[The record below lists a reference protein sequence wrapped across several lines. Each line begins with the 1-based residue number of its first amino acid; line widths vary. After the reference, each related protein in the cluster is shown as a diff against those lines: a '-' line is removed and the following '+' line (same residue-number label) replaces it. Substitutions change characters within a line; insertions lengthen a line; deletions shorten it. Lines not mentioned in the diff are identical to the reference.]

1 VLTLQDRYHVEH
13 HSLPKL
19 RDSGMQ
25 AFRSCVFDAVRR
37 DVCSQMLAVI
47 NAERENAS
55 VDRSLL
61 KRCTEV
67 FVAMGIGRLDVYH
80 SELETPLLSA
90 TRHFYRAAASQWLD
104 TCTTPEYLQRAE
116 AALTS
121 EAERVR
127 MFLHETSEGV
137 LLRVLEEEVLA
148 AHQDSL
154 LDKPGSGVADMLQA
168 NSRGDLAR
176 LYRLYSRVNGGL
188 IPLARAVREFIQGAG
203 LAIVSAREASAAQEA
218 TVKKGA
224 KGGSEG
230 DVQFVKALL
239 QLLVD
244 SKALIATVF
253 GGHSLFQKALKDA
266 FEVFVN
272 CDTACKQSNTQ
283 AIAAYCDRL
292 LKTGGERMSDEA
304 LQGELQAVVNLFSYI
319 VDKDMFGD
327 AYRQALSKRLLG
339 GRSASRDA
347 EKSFVSMLKLSCGA
361 QYTSKLEGMLKDMH
375 QGTDGHTA
383 FTSWLQGGTSAA
395 DAASQGL
402 VSFEFTPQILT
413 TGWWPSHKRIVL
425 ALPPVMAS
433 WQRAYESFY
442 TNTTSHRE
450 LTWVHSQG
458 SAVVKGNFDKAY
470 DFTVTTLQA
479 AALLFFNDVPAG
491 SPLSFP
497 DVVAGLGCDE
507 DVVKRVL
514 HSLSCGKYKL
524 LSKSPAGRTIGSGD
538 TFEANADFSTALRKI
553 RVPMASLEDTGSVKR
568 VEEDRRVAIDA
579 AIVRIMKTRQT
590 LTHQALF
597 AEVLSALA
605 LFKPNP
611 KLIKRRIE
619 YMIEADYMERD
630 DGDVNKYHY
639 VA

>member
-1 VLTLQDRYHVEH
+1 
-13 HSLPKL
+13 
-19 RDSGMQ
+19 
-25 AFRSCVFDAVRR
+25 
-37 DVCSQMLAVI
+37 
-47 NAERENAS
+47 

-80 SELETPLLSA
+80 AELETPLLSA
-90 TRHFYRAAASQWLD
+90 TRTFYRAAAAQWLD
-104 TCTTPEYLQRAE
+104 ACSTPEYLERAE
-116 AALTS
+116 SALTA

-127 MFLHETSEGV
+127 MFLHETTESV
-137 LLRVLEEEVLA
+137 LLLVLEDEVLK
-148 AHQDSL
+148 AHQSSL
-154 LDKPGSGVADMLQA
+154 LDKPGSGVADMLA
-168 NSRGDLAR
+168 SKARSDLAR
-176 LYRLYSRVNGGL
+176 LYRLYARVNGGL
-188 IPLARAVREFIQGAG
+188 IPLARAVREYIQGAG
-203 LAIVSAREASAAQEA
+203 LAVVAAREASAASDA
-218 TVKKGA
+218 GPKKLPKGA
-224 KGGSEG
+224 AAEG
-230 DVQFVKALL
+230 DVQFVKSLL
-239 QLLVD
+239 ELLSE

-272 CDTACKQSNTQ
+272 KDTSCAVSGTQ
-283 AIAAYCDRL
+283 AIAGYCDRL
-292 LKTGGERMSDEA
+292 LRSGGERLSDEL
-304 LQGELQAVVNLFSYI
+304 LQEELQSVVNLFSYI

-327 AYRQALSKRLLG
+327 AYRQALSKRLLA

-347 EKSFVSMLKLSCGA
+347 EKSIVSMLKLSCGA

-375 QGTDGHTA
+375 QGTDGNAA
-383 FTSWLQGGTSAA
+383 FAGWVAGGSSAA
-395 DAASQGL
+395 AAVTQGL
-402 VSFEFTPQILT
+402 PPYEFMPQILT
-413 TGWWPSHKRIVL
+413 TGWWPTHKRLTL
-425 ALPPVMAS
+425 ALPPALAS
-433 WQRAYESFY
+433 WQRAFETFY
-442 TNTTSHRE
+442 SSTTSHRE

-458 SAVVKGNFDKAY
+458 SAVVKGTFDKAY

-479 AALLFFNDVPAG
+479 AALLFFNGVPAG

-497 DVVAGLGCDE
+497 DVVAGLGCEE

-524 LSKSPAGRTIGSGD
+524 LNKSPTGRTIGSTD
-538 TFEANADFSTALRKI
+538 TFEANPAFSAGLRKI

-579 AIVRIMKTRQT
+579 AIVRIMKTRQS
-590 LTHQALF
+590 LAHQALF

-619 YMIEADYMERD
+619 YMIEADYIERD
-630 DGDVNKYHY
+630 DSDVNKYHY